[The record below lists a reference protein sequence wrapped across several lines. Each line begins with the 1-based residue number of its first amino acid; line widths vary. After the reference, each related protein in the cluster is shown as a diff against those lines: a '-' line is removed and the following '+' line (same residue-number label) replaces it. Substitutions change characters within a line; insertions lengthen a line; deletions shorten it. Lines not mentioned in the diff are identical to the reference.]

1 MFAIN
6 DRYCA
11 RGRCRSG
18 ALADSWMKGP
28 RGIIGREVI
37 IDELITLFDLD
48 DSLAL
53 IL

>member
-1 MFAIN
+1 
-6 DRYCA
+6 
-11 RGRCRSG
+11 
-18 ALADSWMKGP
+18 MKGP